1 MKNIPWDVAI
11 ENELITESTAFD
23 IKSLSLSINTLL
35 SLVPQA
41 LHLKFQSIMMKIPWF
56 RS

>member
-1 MKNIPWDVAI
+1 MLQMKNIPWDVAI

-35 SLVPQA
+35 SLVP
-41 LHLKFQSIMMKIPWF
+41 
-56 RS
+56 